1 MSELINKCQKALI
14 TVDRYYDASLQQ
26 VRSSLL
32 IDGKL
37 SRDNLDL
44 EQHSAHGLSWIA
56 AYRATLKEMVNL
68 SLIHISEPT
77 RQP

>member
-44 EQHSAHGLSWIA
+44 EQH
-56 AYRATLKEMVNL
+56 
-68 SLIHISEPT
+68 
-77 RQP
+77 